1 MEDSKKI
8 KKFFWISAGIACISF
23 AIVCLA
29 LAALFAYEML

>member
-23 AIVCLA
+23 AIVCLGMV
-29 LAALFAYEML
+29 ALFIYEM